1 MSADSYCGMNE
12 AMRQKKALYI
22 PQFVA
27 GKITNKQC
35 AALIG
40 ISTVSVSRIKKRY
53 LLKGDGAFIH
63 GHTGKPSHNRKFSA
77 KDKNNIVDLYKKYF
91 PYAPFEV
98 FLETLQT
105 DFKKNISYT
114 SVYTILD
121 NAGMMSPK
129 AHKPIKEKKKHL
141 PRPER
146 PHEGELVQLDGCKH
160 DWFMNGHYTCIH
172 GCIDDATHK
181 ATSLYMM
188 ENECLMGYQQNIR
201 QTYELTGGF
210 PEAAYTDRSEIFF
223 VTKESLNKIT
233 IEEQL
238 QGYEKRQTQWQK
250 MCKELNVKTIAA
262 LSPQAKGRIERL
274 WETLQG
280 RLPYLFRYYGIDT
293 IEKANDFLRE
303 YLPRFNAL
311 FSVEARES
319 VKRWHRKQIDDVELL
334 FSVKSEHTAK
344 ANGTFVYHGEKFRV
358 NLPFKKF
365 TLCVSP
371 TIGVKAFYNGRY
383 YDVELAE
390 PLQDTI
396 SDSMPIVEKELIRRY
411 FYRDGHSN
419 LAEVR

>member
-1 MSADSYCGMNE
+1 MPADSYCGMNE
-12 AMRQKKALYI
+12 ALKQKKALYI
-22 PQFVA
+22 PLFVA

-63 GHTGKPSHNRKFSA
+63 GHTGKPSHNTKFTTKEKKEIA
-77 KDKNNIVDLYKKYF
+77 LFYKKFYS
-91 PYAPFEV
+91 PYEIFFETV
-98 FLETLQT
+98 RAELNK
-105 DFKKNISYT
+105 DISYT
-114 SVYTILD
+114 CVYNILN
-121 NAGMMSPK
+121 NAGYMSPK
-129 AHKPIKEKKKHL
+129 AHKPTKEKKKHL

-146 PHEGELVQLDGCKH
+146 PREGELVQLDGCKH
-160 DWFMNGHYTCIH
+160 DWFMNGRPTCIH

-181 ATSLYMM
+181 VTSLYMA

-201 QTYELTGGF
+201 QTRDAMGGF
-210 PEAAYTDRSEIFF
+210 PLAVYTDRSAIFF
-223 VTKESLNKIT
+223 TTKANLEKAT

-238 QGYEKRQTQWQK
+238 QGYEKKPTQWQK
-250 MCKELNVKTIAA
+250 MCNTLNIETIAA

-280 RLPYLFRYYGIDT
+280 RLPYIFRYKGIST
-293 IEKANDFLRE
+293 IQEANGFLKDYVKTFNKMFSVEPAESVKAWHREAVADDDF
-303 YLPRFNAL
+303 L
-311 FSVEARES
+311 FSVR
-319 VKRWHRKQIDDVELL
+319 
-334 FSVKSEHTAK
+334 SEHTAK
-344 ANGTFVYHGEKFRV
+344 ANGTFIYHGEKFRV

-365 TLCVSP
+365 TLCISE
-371 TIGVKAFYNGRY
+371 TLGVKAYYNGRY

-411 FYRDGHSN
+411 FYRDTHSGT
-419 LAEVR
+419 AGIK